1 MKAYLKIVGGETL
14 LSPDQL
20 DPVVRDSE
28 VLDLHVLVTA
38 GHGVNSAEVG
48 AELLGHADDVQLG
61 AVLVLAAVNVLRI
74 DVVLVQVAKHLLPLP
89 LGEADTERTE
99 GVHHDLTEYQMDGG
113 WLSDLLAGTE
123 HLLPDLQFPGNPVV
137 AEVNV

>member
-1 MKAYLKIVGGETL
+1 MT
-14 LSPDQL
+14 
-20 DPVVRDSE
+20 DSE

-74 DVVLVQVAKHLLPLP
+74 DVVLVQVAKHLLPLG
-89 LGEADTERTE
+89 LGQSDAEGTE
-99 GVHHDLTEYQMDGG
+99 GVRHDLAEYQVDCGRLG
-113 WLSDLLAGTE
+113 DLLARTE
-123 HLLPDLQFPGNPVV
+123 HFLPYLQLPGDSVV
-137 AEVNV
+137 AEVDVGARRMESGL